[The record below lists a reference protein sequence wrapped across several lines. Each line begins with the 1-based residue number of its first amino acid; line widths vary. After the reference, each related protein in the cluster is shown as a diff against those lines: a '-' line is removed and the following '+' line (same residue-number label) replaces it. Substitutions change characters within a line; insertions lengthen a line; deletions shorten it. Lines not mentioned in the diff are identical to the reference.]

1 MTGINFASQCRLS
14 LAGRVPRA
22 ALAAAALL
30 TAMSSAGEAASGQD
44 PEVIGRMSGIDVS
57 SDEIRA
63 YLQTLGAQDRA
74 ALAKDPAALS
84 QVVRAYLARRAVLKE
99 AVAKKWDQQPT
110 IKAQLDRARE
120 QALIELYLDS
130 VSHPPDGFPTDAE
143 VKAAYDANKAA
154 FEVPRQFRLAQI
166 YLVAPKEAD
175 KETGAKARTRL
186 DEVVRKLKQ
195 KGADFAAVAR
205 AESDDKQSGQQ
216 GGEIGWLIENQ
227 MVPGIRSAV
236 GVLAKDGIS
245 EPIRLD
251 DGWHL
256 IKLLETK
263 PASIRPLAEVR
274 ESIVVQLRAERARA
288 NRQAYLTKLL
298 EQNPPTINELALPKV
313 LATAK

>member
-1 MTGINFASQCRLS
+1 MTGINFVARCRLS

-30 TAMSSAGEAASGQD
+30 AAMSSAGEAASGQD

-99 AVAKKWDQQPT
+99 AVAKKWDQQPM
-110 IKAQLDRARE
+110 IKVQLDRARE

-175 KETGAKARTRL
+175 KETEAKARTRL
-186 DEVVRKLKQ
+186 DEVVRKVKQ

-236 GVLAKDGIS
+236 GALAKDGIS

-274 ESIVVQLRAERARA
+274 ESIVAQLRAERARA